1 MALLSRFRTIF
12 GSPADLQTNE
22 LPPERCLSERRRRPR
37 RNPRSNLRVV
47 VIDDSPTVCAVL
59 RKMLESN
66 GLQVH
71 VAGDAESGLAI
82 VQANPPDLIF
92 LDIVL
97 PRMNGFAALRQLRR
111 DAQTRHVPVIMVSGN
126 ELAAKQFSGSAI
138 GADDFMGKPFSRTDV
153 FGRIERLLDSQQVPR
168 RQVGFGMP

>member
-1 MALLSRFRTIF
+1 MELLSKFRTIF
-12 GSPADLQTNE
+12 SGASGQDTDR
-22 LPPERCLSERRRRPR
+22 LPPERYLSERRRHPR
-37 RNPRSNLRVV
+37 RNPRSNLNVV
-47 VIDDSPTVCAVL
+47 VIDDSPTVCAAL

-66 GLQVH
+66 GLKVH
-71 VAGDAESGLAI
+71 VAGDAESGLAM
-82 VQANPPDLIF
+82 VQAAPPDLIF

-138 GADDFMGKPFSRTDV
+138 GADDFMGKPFSRPDV

-168 RQVGFGMP
+168 RQAAFGVP